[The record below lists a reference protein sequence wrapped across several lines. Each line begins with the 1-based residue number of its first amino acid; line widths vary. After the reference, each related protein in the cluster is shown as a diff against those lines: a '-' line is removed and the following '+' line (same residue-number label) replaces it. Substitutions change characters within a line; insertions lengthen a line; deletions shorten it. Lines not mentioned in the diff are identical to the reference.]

1 MGHGTRSFTN
11 ETSWVVGHYLG
22 DKSNP
27 CITIIDTPGTSDTSG
42 RDCEHG
48 IALAEA
54 IKQIGSIDAFVLLF
68 KGINPRFD
76 ESMKDQIKLFL
87 EIFGQE
93 MWQNTITEFTFW
105 GHDKKSITTRKK
117 HQGGLSEDT
126 KHSMWNMEYSREFGV
141 QHNIP
146 SIFIDPIF
154 DEETAETDEKK
165 INKKNTD
172 YFWNFLTQRLTTFH
186 CDKRCQAPSG
196 FFAGQPWLLPEN
208 GVQYKRLGDR
218 TVVTW
223 QIWLAGCD
231 GSGTK
236 SYDIWH
242 QDVDNI
248 TSVIYEH
255 FDNNTI
261 RNDRSKLMKGMQV
274 LDEPT
279 VKLKT
284 IRIIIEPTEEHHFG
298 SYFIENRL
306 GRSDL
311 GQLKKIIDG
320 EWQEWSPFSTCSKTC
335 ISCYD
340 EPGLMQRQRTCLPPH
355 NGGKPCEGE
364 SKEEKAC
371 AHHPQDDGSSFRY
384 DDS

>member
-1 MGHGTRSFTN
+1 M
-11 ETSWVVGHYLG
+11 G
-22 DKSNP
+22 DKGNP

-48 IALAEA
+48 IALAQA
-54 IKQIGSIDAFVLLF
+54 IKRIGSIDAFVLLF

-154 DEETAETDEKK
+154 DEETAETGEKK

-172 YFWNFLTQRLTTFH
+172 YFWNLLTQRFTTFH
-186 CDKRCQAPSG
+186 CDKRCKAPFG

-208 GVQYKRLGDR
+208 GVKYKRLGDR
-218 TVVTW
+218 AVVTW

-261 RNDRSKLMKGMQV
+261 RNDQSKLMKGMQV
-274 LDEPT
+274 LDEQT

-284 IRIIIEPTEEHHFG
+284 IRIIIE
-298 SYFIENRL
+298 
-306 GRSDL
+306 
-311 GQLKKIIDG
+311 
-320 EWQEWSPFSTCSKTC
+320 ST
-335 ISCYD
+335 
-340 EPGLMQRQRTCLPPH
+340 
-355 NGGKPCEGE
+355 
-364 SKEEKAC
+364 
-371 AHHPQDDGSSFRY
+371 
-384 DDS
+384 